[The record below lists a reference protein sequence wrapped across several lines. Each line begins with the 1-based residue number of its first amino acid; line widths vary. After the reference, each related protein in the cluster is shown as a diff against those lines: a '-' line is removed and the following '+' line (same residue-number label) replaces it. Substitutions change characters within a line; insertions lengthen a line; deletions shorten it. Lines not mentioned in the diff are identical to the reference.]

1 MEATPD
7 YKEVQAFHVTAGAKA
22 GGEGNLTNLAGSPH
36 IAVGGIGWPGTHY
49 TSGVNQKQHGRELV
63 VQT

>member
-36 IAVGGIGWPGTHY
+36 IAWGGLDGQVLTTPK
-49 TSGVNQKQHGRELV
+49 GVNQEQHGRELV